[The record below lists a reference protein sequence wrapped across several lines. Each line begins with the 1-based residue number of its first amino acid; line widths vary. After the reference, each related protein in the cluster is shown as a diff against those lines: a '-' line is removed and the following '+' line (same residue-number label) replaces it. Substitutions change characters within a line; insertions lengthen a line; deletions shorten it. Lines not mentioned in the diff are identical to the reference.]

1 MMLEQCELRL
11 FGLPQNVTTLPT
23 SNKVARKQAVDT
35 KSRYLTTNEVVER
48 LKLDS
53 PYLLRKSRA
62 NASAYRSDR
71 YVVVPA
77 GRNRWELFRQVA
89 S

>member
-1 MMLEQCELRL
+1 MMFQQCELPL
-11 FGLPQNVTTLPT
+11 FELPQNLLT
-23 SNKVARKQAVDT
+23 SRSSNRVARKRGVNARPQ
-35 KSRYLTTNEVVER
+35 YLTTNEVVER

-53 PYLLRKSRA
+53 PYPLRRSRA
-62 NASAYRSDR
+62 NGSAYRSDR

>member
-1 MMLEQCELRL
+1 MTFQQCVLPLEVA
-11 FGLPQNVTTLPT
+11 QNLISSRG
-23 SNKVARKQAVDT
+23 SNGVARRPGADT
-35 KSRYLTTNEVVER
+35 KPQYLTTNEVVER

-53 PYLLRKSRA
+53 PYPLRRSRA
-62 NASAYRSDR
+62 NGSAYRSDR

>member
-1 MMLEQCELRL
+1 MFQQCELRL
-11 FGLPQNVTTLPT
+11 SGLPQNVTTLPT
-23 SNKVARKQAVDT
+23 SNKVARRRGVDI
-35 KSRYLTTNEVVER
+35 KSRYLTTNEVVAL
-48 LKLDS
+48 LKLTSSS
-53 PYLLRKSRA
+53 PLLRARA
-62 NASAYRSDR
+62 NGSAYRTDR

>member
-1 MMLEQCELRL
+1 MKFQQCELQL
-11 FGLPQNVTTLPT
+11 FGAPQDTRNV
-23 SNKVARKQAVDT
+23 SRSSSVARRRGET
-35 KSRYLTTNEVVER
+35 KTQYLTTNEVVER

-53 PYLLRKSRA
+53 PYALRRSRA
-62 NASAYRSDR
+62 NGSAYRSDR

-77 GRNRWELFRQVA
+77 GRDQWELFRQVA

>member
-1 MMLEQCELRL
+1 MKFQQCELHL
-11 FGLPQNVTTLPT
+11 FDAPRNMRSSSRVVRRQG
-23 SNKVARKQAVDT
+23 DT
-35 KSRYLTTNEVVER
+35 KPQYLTTNEVVER

-53 PYLLRKSRA
+53 PYPLRRSRA
-62 NASAYRSDR
+62 NGSAYRSDR